1 MTTPEEGTPAEDG
14 NRIDLVLE
22 GGGVKGIGLVGALAV
37 LDERGFSP
45 QNIAGTSAGAIA
57 AVLTAAGYSPAELR
71 SILID
76 LDFRKF
82 KDKGWEDR
90 LPLIGAPLSLL
101 KDRGVYEGEFFIS
114 WISELLAAK
123 GVFTYAD
130 LVHPEFS
137 SEPRFRYRGQ
147 VIASDLT
154 DRRLLVL
161 PQDAARFGIEPDELS
176 VAEAVRMSMSIPVF
190 FEPWSWKSEA
200 DGLTHTIVDGG
211 MLSNFPVW
219 LFDDGDDPSWPT
231 FGLML
236 VEPDPSKDLGHR
248 LPRSGKTDSLP
259 EFAKSIVRT
268 MLEAHD
274 RMYLESA
281 SFVRTISVETLG
293 VRTTEFDLSRSRAE
307 ALYQSGRKGA
317 ESFLEGWDFEKYKA
331 GFRQSEAPSRRAAL
345 KAAEEPPPDPP

>member
-1 MTTPEEGTPAEDG
+1 MAKPEDTAPTLQEK
-14 NRIDLVLE
+14 RIDLVLE

-57 AVLTAAGYSPAELR
+57 AVLTAAGYTPDELR
-71 SILID
+71 SILRD

-90 LPLIGAPLSLL
+90 LPLIGAPISMF
-101 KDRGVYEGEFFIS
+101 KDRGIYEGKFFIS

-123 GVFTYAD
+123 DVFTYAD
-130 LVHPEFS
+130 LVHPDYS
-137 SEPRFRYRGQ
+137 TEPRFRYRGQ

-154 DRRLLVL
+154 DRRLLTL
-161 PQDAARFGIEPDELS
+161 PQDATRFGIEPDELS

-190 FEPWSWKSEA
+190 FEPWSWKSET
-200 DGLTHTIVDGG
+200 DGRTHTIVDGG

-219 LFDDGDDPSWPT
+219 LYDDGDDPSWPT

-248 LPRSGKTDSLP
+248 LPPGDESASLAG
-259 EFAKSIVRT
+259 FAKSIVQT

-274 RMYLESA
+274 RMYLETA

-293 VRTTEFDLSRSRAE
+293 VRTTEFDLSAARAD
-307 ALYQSGRKGA
+307 ALYESGRSGS
-317 ESFLEGWDFEKYKA
+317 ESFLADWDFEKYKA
-331 GFRQSEAPSRRAAL
+331 GFRRSQVPGRRTSLRAAE
-345 KAAEEPPPDPP
+345 ADPPDSS

>member
-1 MTTPEEGTPAEDG
+1 MPPDQEK
-14 NRIDLVLE
+14 RIDLVLE

-37 LDERGFSP
+37 LDERGFEP
-45 QNIAGTSAGAIA
+45 QNIAGASAGAIV
-57 AVLTAAGYSPAELR
+57 AVLTAAGYTPVELR
-71 SILID
+71 SILRD

-82 KDKGWEDR
+82 KDSGWEDR

-101 KDRGVYEGEFFIS
+101 KDRGVYEGEFFMS

-123 GVFTYAD
+123 NVCTYAD

-154 DRRLLVL
+154 DRRLLIL
-161 PQDAARFGIEPDELS
+161 PQDAARFGVDPDELS
-176 VAEAVRMSMSIPVF
+176 VAEAVRMSMSIPIF
-190 FEPWSWKSEA
+190 FEPWSWTSET
-200 DGLTHTIVDGG
+200 DGRTHTIVDGG

-236 VEPDPSKDLGHR
+236 VEPEPGKDLGHR
-248 LPRSGKTDSLP
+248 LPATGESDGLA

-293 VRTTEFDLSRSRAE
+293 IRTTEFDLSHARAD
-307 ALYQSGRKGA
+307 ALYESGRAGA
-317 ESFLEGWDFEKYKA
+317 ESFLAGWDFDLYKA
-331 GFRQSEAPSRRAAL
+331 GFRRSVAPGRRAAL
-345 KAAEEPPPDPP
+345 KGAEATAQGQP